1 MQYNPED
8 LRPHRYGFREQDL
21 RVIGRRSL
29 SRALA
34 EKMFSESSESSE
46 SSERT
51 IRRLRG
57 GGARDARSSFPSGGQ
72 GVYVRKS
79 RKIWSN
85 PELRKPYEDQGK
97 SNSIQRRL
105 RKTAYRYSTHE
116 SASRYAG

>member
-8 LRPHRYGFREQDL
+8 LRPHRYGCREQDL
-21 RVIGRRSL
+21 PVIGRRSL

-34 EKMFSESSESSE
+34 EKMFSESSE
-46 SSERT
+46 RA